1 MHVFCML
8 IVDMRIFSSGGRRS
22 TSGPSIDAIV
32 RHTLNM
38 DLFAKNCIFHYW
50 LLHIAQTQQI
60 HYTNICY
67 RIQNTFKHTN
77 TITPITQYTRAVE
90 IQSHQIANSSNIS
103 AKNACFYT
111 QKKNMAVSV
120 ADISLLNIAYRFCPK
135 TSAFER
141 HSFTLRTLSNA

>member
-103 AKNACFYT
+103 AKNAWFYT
-111 QKKNMAVSV
+111 TKNIYGCKRCWYQLTEYRV
-120 ADISLLNIAYRFCPK
+120 SLLLKNKCVWKA
-135 TSAFER
+135 
-141 HSFTLRTLSNA
+141 